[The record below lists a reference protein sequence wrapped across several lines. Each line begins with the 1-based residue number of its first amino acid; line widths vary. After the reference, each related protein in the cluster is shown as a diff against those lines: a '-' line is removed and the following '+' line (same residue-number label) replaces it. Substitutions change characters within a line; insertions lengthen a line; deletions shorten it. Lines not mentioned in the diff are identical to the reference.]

1 MDFAA
6 ELAKI
11 QAPFDP
17 RFIRKWEESRVWTNS
32 SYCNCR
38 RSNGDCNFTPE
49 EAAAAHDGKT
59 WMEYEIRIAGPSDV
73 LALLQKDGPIDALN
87 CQDRS
92 YVEILKPDL
101 NNEFEVLPY
110 RSYAIRA
117 EATPENLQRIRDI
130 VFGGLIRFSS
140 SDTWRR
146 TEGRPA
152 KLV

>member
-140 SDTWRR
+140 SDTWRC
-146 TEGRPA
+146 TEGRA
-152 KLV
+152 TELV